1 MKNDNK
7 EIKENAL
14 LITERLKSLTE
25 IELEFLLK
33 GLNHPAEKGN
43 DYANKLEIGNFIYY
57 TKFLE
62 NSDIENVINVLKT
75 IIELREFDL
84 DKEEIEVVNRN
95 VEILKN
101 NF

>member
-25 IELEFLLK
+25 NELEFLLK

-57 TKFLE
+57 TKFLRRF
-62 NSDIENVINVLKT
+62 IVFRTVLQG
-75 IIELREFDL
+75 FQHMGW
-84 DKEEIEVVNRN
+84 
-95 VEILKN
+95 
-101 NF
+101 